1 MNLFLFRVA
10 LFCRPV
16 GWVLSPLH
24 EADKS
29 LFNNATSQASN
40 LRPLFS
46 NFQDARS
53 SDQPTGLCAFSFF
66 FNYAVDPHLYTTSYS
81 QTCPIKHAIRDENQL
96 QISNLTKIMLRVCI
110 CVIFVDIK
118 IHTPKTTGCFALHLF
133 FFALVTKIS
142 VYMYRILLL
151 SLLTMFGY
159 FFQCAFRHPP
169 IVAQVLV
176 K

>member
-1 MNLFLFRVA
+1 MKFQTLRQFEGLGVNLFLFRVA

-96 QISNLTKIMLRVCI
+96 QISNLTKIILRVCI

-133 FFALVTKIS
+133 FL
-142 VYMYRILLL
+142 R
-151 SLLTMFGY
+151 
-159 FFQCAFRHPP
+159 Q
-169 IVAQVLV
+169 
-176 K
+176 